1 MDTLLSIIIALS
13 FGGAAIL
20 AIWLLVEAAKGEQ
33 CTLNIAGVC
42 NHNPETVVLCHFPSE
57 THGMGLKSDDLS
69 AGFGCRCC
77 HDAIDGR
84 SGYLSREDKEFYM
97 RRSQFRTI
105 RRLEA
110 LGIVSVKGRLK

>member
-1 MDTLLSIIIALS
+1 MSS
-13 FGGAAIL
+13 AIRK
-20 AIWLLVEAAKGEQ
+20 AAKGEQ

-84 SGYLSREDKEFYM
+84 SGHLSREDKEFYM